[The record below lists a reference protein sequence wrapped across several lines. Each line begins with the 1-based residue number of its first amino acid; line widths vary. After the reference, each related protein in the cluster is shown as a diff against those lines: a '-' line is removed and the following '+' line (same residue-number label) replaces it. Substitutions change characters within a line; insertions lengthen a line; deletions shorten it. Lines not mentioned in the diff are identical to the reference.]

1 MESTPIGDLFDH
13 IARGAPDREAL
24 VFAQAAVRWTYRD
37 VLDRVQRLAKA
48 LIGLGVERGDHVALW
63 AANRPEWVLIQLATA
78 KVGAALVAI
87 DPLGSVDALAFVLAH
102 SDATTLFLTE
112 RAGDVDQ
119 LALLGACCPELPGA
133 RLGRIASRRFAHLKR
148 VALIDDRRAPGVF
161 AWSDVLAASAGI
173 SDHMLRVRQES
184 VDVDDPALLQYTSGT
199 TGQPKGVE
207 LTHRN
212 LLSDAYYTGESMRL
226 GARDRL
232 CIPVPL
238 HLTLGSVLGTLTALC
253 RGATIVVP
261 AERFD
266 AEATLVAIA
275 AERCTAVHG
284 VPWMFQAMLAQRR
297 FHDFDLSSLRT
308 GVVAGAPCPPQVM
321 RAIVGRMHARE
332 MTVAYGAAEATAV
345 ITQTRTEDPI
355 ELRVTTVGR
364 ALPHVEVRLVDPQS
378 GRDVARGEQGE
389 LWCRGYPVMRGY
401 YKLPEPTAAAIDRE
415 GWLHTGDLARMD
427 EHGYCSLTGRVAE
440 VVHRAGQVVNPREIE
455 DLLASHPKIHDA
467 QVFGVGDV
475 QVFGVPSAVTD
486 DDLAAWVR
494 LRPGVSA
501 SVEEIR
507 DYCRERIAAFKVP
520 RYVRFVDEY
529 PTTASGG
536 VQKLAMRELM
546 ADELKPRRAR

>member
-24 VFAQAAVRWTYRD
+24 VFVQAGVRWTYRE
-37 VLDRVQRLAKA
+37 VLDRIQRLAKA

-63 AANRPEWVLIQLATA
+63 APNRPEWVLIQLATA

-87 DPLGSVDALAFVLAH
+87 DPFCAVDDLTFVLEH

-119 LALLGACCPELPGA
+119 LALLGAYCPELPGA
-133 RLGRIASRRFAHLKR
+133 RPGRLASRRFAHLKR
-148 VALIDDRRAPGVF
+148 VALIDDHRAPGVF

-173 SDHMLRVRQES
+173 SDHMLRLRQES
-184 VDVDDPALLQYTSGT
+184 VDVDDTALLQYTSGT

-212 LLSDAYYTGESMRL
+212 LLSDAYYAGECMRL

-232 CIPVPL
+232 CVPLPL

-266 AEATLVAIA
+266 AEATLAAIA
-275 AERCTAVHG
+275 AERCTAMHG
-284 VPWMFQAMLAQRR
+284 VPWMFQAALAQRR

-321 RAIVGRMHARE
+321 RAIVERMHARE
-332 MTVAYGAAEATAV
+332 MTVAYGTAEATAV
-345 ITQTRTEDPI
+345 ITQTRTEDPV
-355 ELRVTTVGR
+355 ELRATTVGR
-364 ALPHVEVRLVDPQS
+364 ALPHVELRIIEPES

-401 YKLPEPTAAAIDRE
+401 YKLPEATAAAIDRD

-427 EHGYCSLTGRVAE
+427 EHGYCRLTGRVAE
-440 VVHRAGQVVNPREIE
+440 VVHRAGEAVYPREIE
-455 DLLASHPKIHDA
+455 DLLASHPKIYDA

-475 QVFGVPSAVTD
+475 QVFGMPYAATGE
-486 DDLAAWVR
+486 DLAAWVR
-494 LRPGVSA
+494 LREGASA
-501 SVEEIR
+501 SVDEIR
-507 DYCRERIAAFKVP
+507 DYCRTRIAAFKVP
-520 RYVRFVDEY
+520 RYVRFVEDY
-529 PTTASGG
+529 PRTATGE
-536 VQKLAMRELM
+536 VQRFAMRDLM
-546 ADELKPRRAR
+546 SEELKRRHAR